1 MAEFA
6 SKGVAGSGLGLG
18 IAGTALGLLNGAGGL
33 AALANNAGCNGYA
46 AMGCGC
52 GCSENQAVN
61 RYELD
66 KENEI
71 ARLRSECDMLKSDQR
86 TDNKILELYRYVD
99 GQFRR
104 QGEELADLA
113 CKQAVTNQSVADN
126 LRFVDNRIDGV
137 YTEMDHRFRSVY
149 QTIDCRT
156 LPLEKKL
163 PLDSICPQPM
173 QRYNSWVAPTETPTE
188 TTEAT

>member
-33 AALANNAGCNGYA
+33 TALANSAGCGGCAPMNN
-46 AMGCGC
+46 CGC
-52 GCSENQAVN
+52 EGNQMVN

-66 KENEI
+66 KEDEI

-86 TDNKILELYRYVD
+86 TDGKILELYRYVD

-104 QGEELADLA
+104 QGEELSDLA

-173 QRYNSWVAPTETPTE
+173 QRYNSWVAPTATPTE
-188 TTEAT
+188 AKEAT